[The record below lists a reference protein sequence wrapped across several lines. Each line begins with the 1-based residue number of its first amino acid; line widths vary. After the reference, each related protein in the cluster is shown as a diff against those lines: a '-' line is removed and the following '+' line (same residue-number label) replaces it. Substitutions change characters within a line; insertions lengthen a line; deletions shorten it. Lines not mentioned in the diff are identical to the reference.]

1 MDCKPQISKDT
12 YELMDTDAKLGTLY
26 DMQVVTMECVAIID
40 TKLAKRTF
48 LDRVSL
54 IVGGI
59 VGGVLGALGLKGVTP

>member
-1 MDCKPQISKDT
+1 MNCKPQISKDT

-48 LDRVSL
+48 LDKVSL

-59 VGGVLGALGLKGVTP
+59 VGGILGALGLRGVTP